1 MRPARKKSAAAKSA
15 SAGEVYPIGGLLR
28 GLALL
33 ETLTAARKPMKLVDL
48 ARALDL
54 TRGVAF
60 RLIFTLKQAG
70 YLQEIAGSK
79 IYQPTPRVLSL
90 GFAYLRSLN
99 MLARARPHLEALGD
113 ATRFTV
119 YFGVLDGADV
129 VYLDCYRPRGQ
140 ATLDLDIG
148 DRTPAH
154 ATAMG
159 RVLLAE
165 LSSAE
170 LAASHAEAT
179 MSAFKLPKPKLPTLV
194 TELAAIRVRGY
205 AVTSSA
211 LYKGVTS
218 IAAPVRDSG
227 GRAVASINCT
237 ILESLDKAEIEGKLR
252 QKVVAA
258 ARAISAALGHG

>member
-1 MRPARKKSAAAKSA
+1 MRKRKKSAAAA
-15 SAGEVYPIGGLLR
+15 SAGAEAIYPIGGLLR
-28 GLALL
+28 GLAVL

-70 YLQEIAGSK
+70 YLAEIAGGK
-79 IYQPTPRVLSL
+79 VYQPTPRVLSL
-90 GFAYLRSLN
+90 GFAYLRSLS
-99 MLARARPHLEALGD
+99 MVARARPHIEALGD

-140 ATLDLDIG
+140 ATLDLDVG

-165 LSSAE
+165 LPPAAISAS
-170 LAASHAEAT
+170 LAEPT
-179 MSAFKLPKPKLPTLV
+179 LSAFKLPKPKLTTLAA
-194 TELAAIRVRGY
+194 ELAAVRARGY
-205 AVTSSA
+205 AVTASA

-227 GRAVASINCT
+227 GTAVASINCT
-237 ILESLDKAEIEGKLR
+237 ILENLDKAEIEGR
-252 QKVVAA
+252 IRNKVMAS